1 MRLIRNNKTGKV
13 HLLSYIRPF
22 MWNARLK
29 TACNSMAGVYTTNRF
44 TVYKGSVV
52 TCLKCKAIL
61 NQMEKKKKEDYNKS
75 FAKDYVKALAE
86 IKALKKIIN
95 DIVEQIPLNILDRP
109 L

>member
-29 TACNSMAGVYTTNRF
+29 TACNSMAGVYTTDRF

-52 TCLKCKAIL
+52 TCLKCKAIMD
-61 NQMEKKKKEDYNKS
+61 QREKKKCTKDLNKN
-75 FAKDYVKALAE
+75 YIEALAE